1 MTPLIE
7 ALSQPKL
14 YPHAVEQVKV
24 IETHISWILLAG
36 DYAYKVKKDVT
47 LPFADFS
54 TLEARRYYCEQELEL
69 NRRLAPE
76 LYLDVATITGSATYP
91 ELDGEGEVIEYAVR
105 MLRFEQD
112 EIFHQL
118 LASGEL
124 TPELMRQL
132 ASRIAEFHAE
142 LPPAAGDS
150 GYGTPEAVLEPALAN
165 FREMAQQRAPTRA
178 AELEELRQWT
188 ESEGKKLH
196 PLFAQR
202 HRDGFIR
209 ECHGD
214 LHLGNIARVEGRPVA
229 FDCLEFSAELRW
241 IDVINEVAF
250 VVMDCIDRGRSD
262 LGYHFLD
269 AYLQVRG
276 DFDGV
281 ALLRFYMVYR
291 AMVRAKVQGLQAGQ
305 ADDEGAPDRAEQ
317 LRAAADEYVTLAQR
331 LIHGDQPVLILMH
344 GFSASGKSRVAAELL
359 ARLGAVRVRS
369 DVERKRL
376 FELDSTD
383 DSGSGLDSGIYQ
395 PDASERTYDHLAGT
409 AEAILRAGHPVV
421 VDAAFLKQ
429 WQRARLEDVAQRRGV
444 ALRIVDCAAET
455 ATLRERVQARRERG
469 GDPSEATTD
478 VLEHQLSTHE
488 PITDTEAQALVRCDM
503 NGADE
508 AASLRQ
514 CVARVTRSLRES

>member
-7 ALSQPKL
+7 ALTRPQL
-14 YPHAVEQVKV
+14 YPHPVDRVEV

-36 DYAYKVKKDVT
+36 DYAYKIKKDVT

-54 TLEARRYYCEQELEL
+54 TLDARRYYCDQELEL

-76 LYLDVATITGSATYP
+76 LYLDVATITGSDTRP

-132 ASRIAEFHAE
+132 ASRIAEFHAQ

-165 FREMAQQRAPTRA
+165 FREMAQQCAPTRA

-188 ESEGKKLH
+188 ESEAKKLH

-214 LHLGNIARVEGRPVA
+214 LHLGNIARVDGRPVA

-250 VVMDCIDRGRSD
+250 VVMDCIDRGRGD

-276 DFDGV
+276 DFEGL

-305 ADDEGAPDRAEQ
+305 AQEEGDKQ
-317 LRAAADEYVTLAQR
+317 RAARLGSTADEYVSLGQR
-331 LIHGDQPVLILMH
+331 LIHGEPPVLILTH
-344 GFSASGKSRVAAELL
+344 GFSGSGKSRVASELL
-359 ARLGAVRVRS
+359 ASLGAVRLRS

-376 FELDSTD
+376 FDLDATE
-383 DSGSGLDSGIYQ
+383 DSSSGLDSGIYQ
-395 PDASERTYDHLAGT
+395 PDASQRTYEHLAET
-409 AEAILRAGHPVV
+409 ADALLRAGHPVI

-429 WQRARLEDVAQRRGV
+429 WQRARLEDVAHRCGV
-444 ALRIVDCAAET
+444 ALRIVDCAVET
-455 ATLRERVQARRERG
+455 ATLRERVEARRERG

-478 VLEHQLSTHE
+478 VLEHQLATHE
-488 PITDTEAQALVRCDM
+488 PITDTEAQAVVSCDM

-508 AASLRQ
+508 AANLRQ
-514 CVARVTRSLRES
+514 CVARVTRSLQQG